1 MTVCRRLFCSFIA
14 NTRIILDIWEK
25 VKKSTITCEMRF
37 YLSVIKVSRCQT
49 EEALGKLD
57 LLARVQNI

>member
-1 MTVCRRLFCSFIA
+1 
-14 NTRIILDIWEK
+14 
-25 VKKSTITCEMRF
+25 MRF

-49 EEALGKLD
+49 KEALGKLD